1 MGVGRLAFRL
11 SAISDLWREALQSSP
26 TMGLIDETGSN
37 PCMVSPPKVRRKQ
50 QIVHQDITTTQQL
63 QQFAQDNQGITW
75 LGFDT
80 EFINEKRFYALLC
93 LIQVITEHG
102 VYILDPLTLPDLAPF
117 LAMVEDPSIL
127 KITHAGENDYRLLNS
142 LYGTYPKNLFD
153 TQIAAGFLT
162 FTYPISFQKLV
173 SSELKVSLN
182 KSSSVTD
189 WEARPIRAQQ
199 LTYAINDVLYLPEL
213 WQKMTAQLEKLNRV
227 HWCQEEVNKWTEASY
242 YVGDDLESLFKNTL
256 HTQLSQQARIF
267 LVRFMAWR
275 LEEAKRRN
283 ITKDMVFPTK
293 KMIMVA
299 KGMGQGLAALR
310 QNRLISDKLIQN
322 HGKLWEKLY
331 DSPMTD
337 EEDALFALM
346 LPWTEETPEEAISAE
361 FLYLLIRE
369 RCFKAGMAHSIVM
382 SKSALRSRNQSL
394 NAGWRR
400 ELLGD
405 SLIDW
410 IQSRQLVAFDV
421 QRDRCIVNFVDET

>member
-1 MGVGRLAFRL
+1 MA
-11 SAISDLWREALQSSP
+11 
-26 TMGLIDETGSN
+26 
-37 PCMVSPPKVRRKQ
+37 SPPKVRQTKK
-50 QIVHQDITTTQQL
+50 QIVHQDITTAEQL
-63 QQFAQDNQGITW
+63 KQFAQDNQDITW

-142 LYGTYPKNLFD
+142 LYGTYPQNLFD

-173 SSELKVSLN
+173 ASELKVSLN
-182 KSSSVTD
+182 KSSSVTN

-213 WQKMTAQLEKLNRV
+213 WRGMTAKLEKLNRA
-227 HWCQEEVNKWTEASY
+227 HWCQEEVDKWTKESY
-242 YVGDDLESLFKNTL
+242 YQGDNLESLFKSTL
-256 HTQLSQQARIF
+256 HTQLGKQARIF
-267 LVRFMAWR
+267 SVRFMAWR

-293 KMIMVA
+293 KMSMVGKA
-299 KGMGQGLAALR
+299 IGQGLPALR

-322 HGKLWEKLY
+322 YGKLWIQLFEA
-331 DSPMTD
+331 PMT
-337 EEDALFALM
+337 EEEEALFELM
-346 LPWTEETPEEAISAE
+346 TPWTEETPEEAISAE

-369 RCFKAGMAHSIVM
+369 RCFKAGMAHSIVL
-382 SKSALRSRNQSL
+382 SKSGLRSRHKSL
-394 NAGWRR
+394 SSGWRR

-405 SLIDW
+405 SLVNW
-410 IQSRQLVAFDV
+410 IQSKQLVAFDV
-421 QRDRCIVNFVDET
+421 QGDRCIVNFVDET